1 MSDPVRAQYE
11 ALPYPPRDPRDEAK
25 RLVVGSPSGLPEV
38 EHYVFGGTIDRSR
51 RLRVLI
57 AGGGTGDATTM
68 LAQQL
73 ADAGIDAEV
82 VYLDWSQASR
92 RIAEAR
98 IAARGL
104 ANVTFV
110 SASLLDLPTLGLGQ
124 FDYID
129 CCGVLHHLED
139 PAEGLALLTDAL
151 TQDGGM
157 GLMLYGRLGRR
168 GVYDLQAV
176 LRAVTEASA
185 DHAARIE
192 LARRLIG
199 TLPAT
204 NWFARNPFLGD
215 HVTQGDAGLA
225 DLLLH
230 PRDRA
235 YAVGEI
241 QALVHDAAL
250 RIVAFA
256 PQARYE
262 PEHMVSDARLKVR
275 LARLRPELKP
285 AVAESLAGNIKTHA
299 LYVVR
304 RANPVVEPQPGPAAI
319 PVPFNVDLPAVAK
332 SMKPGATV
340 SATIDGLQFTFS
352 LPRRAPLIAAL
363 VDGRRDLRAIH
374 DSLAA
379 TSRDLTWEGFMAEL
393 APFYAAFH
401 ALGKLMLRVPPGAA
415 VPA

>member
-25 RLVVGSPSGLPEV
+25 RLVVGSPSNLPEI
-38 EHYVFGGTIDRSR
+38 EHYVFGGTIDRTR
-51 RLRVLI
+51 PFRALI

-73 ADAGIDAEV
+73 ADAKIDAEV
-82 VYLDWSQASR
+82 VYLDWSTASR
-92 RIAEAR
+92 KIAEAR
-98 IAARGL
+98 AAARGL
-104 ANVTFV
+104 VNVRFV

-151 TQDGGM
+151 TQGGGM

-176 LRAVTEASA
+176 LRAVTEPES
-185 DHAARIE
+185 DHAARLE

-215 HVTQGDAGLA
+215 HRTQGDAGLA

-235 YAVGEI
+235 YTVDEI
-241 QALVHDAAL
+241 QALAQGAAL
-250 RIVAFA
+250 RIVTFT

-275 LARLRPELKP
+275 LARLPPEQKP
-285 AVAESLAGNIKTHA
+285 VVAENLAGNIKTHA

-304 RANPVVEPQPGPAAI
+304 RANAIAEPQPGPAAI
-319 PVPFNVDLPAVAK
+319 PVPFNVDFPAVAK
-332 SMKPGATV
+332 SMKSGATV
-340 SATIDGLQFTFS
+340 SATIDGLQFTFA
-352 LPRRAPLIAAL
+352 LPRRAPLIAAQI
-363 VDGRRDLRAIH
+363 DGTRDLRAIH
-374 DSLAA
+374 EGLAA
-379 TSRDLTWEGFMAEL
+379 TSRDLAWEAFL
-393 APFYAAFH
+393 ADFTAFYGAFH
-401 ALGKLMLRVPPGAA
+401 ALGKLMLRVPGGSGA
-415 VPA
+415 

>member
-11 ALPYPPRDPRDEAK
+11 ALPYPPRDPRDEAR
-25 RLVVGSPSGLPEV
+25 RLVVGSPSNLPEI
-38 EHYVFGGTIDRSR
+38 EHYVFGGTIDRTR
-51 RLRVLI
+51 PFRALI

-73 ADAGIDAEV
+73 ADAKMNAEV
-82 VYLDWSQASR
+82 VYLDWSDASR
-92 RIAEAR
+92 KIAAAR

-104 ANVTFV
+104 SNVTFV
-110 SASLLDLPTLGLGQ
+110 GASLLDLPTLGLGQ

-151 TQDGGM
+151 TQGGGM

-176 LRAVTEASA
+176 LRAVTEPDA
-185 DHAARIE
+185 DHGARIE

-235 YAVGEI
+235 YVVDEI
-241 QALVHDAAL
+241 QRLAHDAGL
-250 RIVAFA
+250 RIVAFT
-256 PQARYE
+256 PPARYE
-262 PEHMVSDARLKVR
+262 PEHMVRDARLKVR
-275 LARLRPELKP
+275 LARLPAEHKP
-285 AVAESLAGNIKTHA
+285 AIAENLAGNIKTHA

-304 RANPVVEPQPGPAAI
+304 RANPVAQPGLRREAVAT
-319 PVPFNVDLPAVAK
+319 PFNVDFAAAAK
-332 SMKPGATV
+332 TMKPGSAV
-340 SATIDGLQFTFS
+340 SATIDGLQYTFS
-352 LPRRAPLIAAL
+352 LPRRAPAIAAQI
-363 VDGRRDLRAIH
+363 DGTRDLAAIH
-374 DSLAA
+374 AALAA
-379 TSRDLTWEGFMAEL
+379 TSRDLTWDAFLTDFA
-393 APFYAAFH
+393 AFYAAFH
-401 ALGKLMLRVPPGAA
+401 ALGKLLLRIPAGA
-415 VPA
+415 

>member
-25 RLVVGSPSGLPEV
+25 RLVIGSPSNLPEI
-38 EHYVFGGTIDRSR
+38 EHYVFGGTIDRTR
-51 RLRVLI
+51 PFRALI

-73 ADAGIDAEV
+73 ADARMNAEV

-92 RIAEAR
+92 KIAEAR

-104 ANVTFV
+104 GNVRFV

-151 TQDGGM
+151 TQAGGM

-168 GVYDLQAV
+168 GVYDMQAV
-176 LRAVTEASA
+176 LRAVTEPEA
-185 DHAARIE
+185 DHAARLE
-192 LARRLIG
+192 LARRLIV

-215 HVTQGDAGLA
+215 HRTQGDAGLA

-235 YAVGEI
+235 YTVDEI
-241 QALVHDAAL
+241 QALAQGAAL
-250 RIVAFA
+250 RIVAFT
-256 PQARYE
+256 PKARYE
-262 PEHMVSDARLKVR
+262 PENMVSDVRLKVR
-275 LARLRPELKP
+275 LARLP
-285 AVAESLAGNIKTHA
+285 AE
-299 LYVVR
+299 
-304 RANPVVEPQPGPAAI
+304 Q
-319 PVPFNVDLPAVAK
+319 
-332 SMKPGATV
+332 
-340 SATIDGLQFTFS
+340 
-352 LPRRAPLIAAL
+352 
-363 VDGRRDLRAIH
+363 
-374 DSLAA
+374 
-379 TSRDLTWEGFMAEL
+379 
-393 APFYAAFH
+393 
-401 ALGKLMLRVPPGAA
+401 
-415 VPA
+415 

>member
-1 MSDPVRAQYE
+1 MSDPVHAQYE

-25 RLVVGSPSGLPEV
+25 RLVIGSPSCLAEI
-38 EHYVFGGTIDRSR
+38 EHYVFGGTIDRAKPFR
-51 RLRVLI
+51 ALI

-73 ADAGIDAEV
+73 ADAKMNAEV

-92 RIAEAR
+92 KIAEAR
-98 IAARGL
+98 VAARGL
-104 ANVTFV
+104 TNVRFV

-129 CCGVLHHLED
+129 CCGVLHHLDD

-151 TQDGGM
+151 TQSGGM

-168 GVYDLQAV
+168 GVYDLQSV
-176 LRAVTEASA
+176 LRAVTEPDA
-185 DHAARIE
+185 DHGARLE

-204 NWFARNPFLGD
+204 NWFARNPFIGD
-215 HVTQGDAGLA
+215 HRTQGDAGLA

-235 YAVGEI
+235 YTVDEI

-250 RIVAFA
+250 RVVAFT
-256 PQARYE
+256 PKARYE

-275 LARLRPELKP
+275 LARLPAEQKP
-285 AVAESLAGNIKTHA
+285 AVAENLAGNIKTHA

-304 RANPVVEPQPGPAAI
+304 RANMVVEPTVRPDAV
-319 PVPFNVDLPAVAK
+319 PVPFNVDFPTVAK
-332 SMKPGATV
+332 TMKPGAAV

-352 LPRRAPLIAAL
+352 LPRRAPLIATQI
-363 VDGRRDLRAIH
+363 DGTRDLRAIH
-374 DSLAA
+374 EALAA
-379 TSRDLTWEGFMAEL
+379 SSRDLTWDAFLAEF
-393 APFYAAFH
+393 AVFYGAFH
-401 ALGKLMLRVPPGAA
+401 ALGKLVLRVPAHAA
-415 VPA
+415 A